1 MGVVLPHRCYN
12 TFIQI
17 NPMTA
22 SELNFDSL
30 NQDFNILKSEDALSI
45 ELTKLKTLGRHRCNK
60 VPGVDFI
67 EWRILPKSNILSHS
81 QAKELGIP
89 CQTRVGQALFLE
101 TIKTINQ
108 NILEEGWDY
117 YTFAP
122 AVSVID
128 EEFCNL
134 HKIEYP
140 LIVDGERKDW
150 IVRDGNNRFETDWEL
165 FPAAVIA
172 GDDYDLRRYGAMANA
187 PDNKTMKND
196 CTEKDV
202 IVMIQEGF
210 ECGKIA
216 KTEDAVFEELKKN
229 YTEVQ
234 KKNRRLF
241 VAKILEQSGE
251 KVSVEPFTIKK
262 AEEHIEKH
270 MKISMGEDVNC
281 IRTCYGFGREPD
293 ETRKLISIW
302 TDAVRYPSLTH
313 ECYIF
318 QEQGKGVSVEPNEEN
333 MADKRKKTTQKI
345 TYDFIHDF
353 VLPTADAYRKGK
365 YGAIIVKHLSQ
376 LNYHEKQNELQ

>member
-1 MGVVLPHRCYN
+1 
-12 TFIQI
+12 
-17 NPMTA
+17 MTA

-30 NQDFNILKSEDALSI
+30 NQEFNILESKDALSI

-67 EWRILPKSNILSHS
+67 EWRILPKRNILSHS

-108 NILEEGWDY
+108 NIQEEGWDY

-128 EEFCNL
+128 QEFCNRYG
-134 HKIEYP
+134 IEYP
-140 LIVDGERKDW
+140 LIIDGERKDW
-150 IVRDGNNRFETDWEL
+150 IVRDGNNRYETDWEL
-165 FPAAVIA
+165 FPCAVIS

-187 PDNKTMKND
+187 PDNKTKKND
-196 CTEKDV
+196 CTEDDV
-202 IVMIQEGF
+202 IAIIHEGF
-210 ECGKIA
+210 TCGKIA
-216 KTEDAVFEELKKN
+216 MTEDAVFEELKKN

-234 KKNRRLF
+234 KKNRRNL
-241 VAKILEQSGE
+241 VAKIMKMAGQQ
-251 KVSVEPFTIKK
+251 VSVEPFDIKK
-262 AEEHIEKH
+262 AEKHIEKH
-270 MKISMGEDVNC
+270 MNITMGEDVNC
-281 IRTCYGFGREPD
+281 VRTVYGFGRESD

-313 ECYIF
+313 ECYVF
-318 QEQGKGVSVEPNEEN
+318 QEQGQGVSVEPNEEN
-333 MADKRKKTTQKI
+333 MADKRKKAAQKI
-345 TYDFIHDF
+345 TYDFMHDF

-365 YGAIIVKHLSQ
+365 VGPIIVKHLPQ
-376 LNYHEKQNELQ
+376 LNYHENDNEFQ